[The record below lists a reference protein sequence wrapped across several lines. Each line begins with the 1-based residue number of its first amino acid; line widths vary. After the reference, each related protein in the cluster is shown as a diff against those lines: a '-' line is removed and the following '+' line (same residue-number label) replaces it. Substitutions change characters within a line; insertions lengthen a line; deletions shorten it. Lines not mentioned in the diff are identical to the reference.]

1 MKITLRLI
9 ISLIIVAA
17 SVAALFSFLQARA
30 EKKRLVDEL
39 ERKNIVLSES
49 LKESVLLIL
58 KSNNPSKLTKLV
70 DRFGNRERLL
80 GVIIYNAD
88 SQILSQTSGL
98 PESFKQLSSEI
109 IQAIQEGQNKSFFKK
124 IEQRHIYYH
133 ITPIVQD
140 EDSSVS
146 GALMLLHDS
155 AYIDTRIKEIWGNNF
170 IRLLILSF
178 LIVITTLIVVR
189 WSITGP
195 IAQIADWI
203 KELRLGENNQL
214 THLPRGDVLGPL
226 ASEVRQ
232 LAKSLTTARAA
243 AEQEA
248 WLRLSSESVWTPE
261 KLKEH
266 VRNKLGEKTLFLIS
280 NREPY
285 MHVKQKRKVECIVPA
300 SGLVTALE
308 PVMRACGGIWIAH
321 GAGDSDREV
330 CDSQDKLKVPPNE
343 PAYTL
348 KRIWLSKEEEDGHYY
363 GFSNEGLWPLCHI
376 THTRP
381 TFRLEDWIQYQKV
394 NQKFADTLLEE
405 IKNEECPLIL
415 IQDYHFAL
423 LPLLIRKKRPDVHI
437 AVFWHIPWPN
447 PESFSICPWK
457 QEILLGMLGADI
469 LGFHIQF
476 HCNNFLDTVDNV
488 LESKVNW
495 ENFSVQR
502 LGHTTSVK
510 PFPISVSSPMETSFT
525 QGEVSPETNKARIL
539 ESLSKDYGIH
549 TETIGVGV
557 DRLDY
562 TKGIVERF
570 KAVERF
576 FAKYQQYIGK
586 FTFIELGAP
595 SRTHIQKYHDF
606 IAEVEKTVDEINWKL
621 QTKEWKPILFLKA
634 HHSHEEILPFYK
646 AADLCL
652 VTSLHDGMNLV
663 AKEFIAT
670 RGDEDGVLILSQF
683 TGASRELKEA
693 LIVNPYDIEEVA
705 ESIRLA
711 LMMDSVER
719 SRRMKQ
725 MRAIVQDRNI
735 YRWAANIITA
745 ISQIESVPK
754 ESIPSE
760 EIAHEPM
767 A

>member
-30 EKKRLVDEL
+30 EKQRLLDEL
-39 ERKNIVLSES
+39 ERKTTVLSES
-49 LKESVLLIL
+49 LRESVQLIL
-58 KSNNPSKLTKLV
+58 KNGERSKLNKLV
-70 DRFGNRERLL
+70 ERFGNRERLL
-80 GVIIYNAD
+80 GVIIYNFD
-88 SQILSQTSGL
+88 GQILSQTPGL
-98 PESFKQLSSEI
+98 SENIKHPNLEI
-109 IQAIQEGQNKSFFKK
+109 IQSVQEGQSATFFKK
-124 IEQRHIYYH
+124 VNGRRIHFYG
-133 ITPIVQD
+133 TPLVQD
-140 EDSSVS
+140 EDSRVV

-155 AYIDTRIKEIWGNNF
+155 TYIDARIKDIWGNNF
-170 IRLLILSF
+170 IRLLILTI

-203 KELRLGENNQL
+203 KQLRLGENNQL
-214 THLPRGDVLGPL
+214 PYLPRGDVLGPL
-226 ASEVRQ
+226 ASEVKQ
-232 LAKSLTTARAA
+232 LAKSLTAARAA

-248 WLRLSSESVWTPE
+248 RLRLSSESVWTPE

-266 VRNKLGEKTLFLIS
+266 ARNKLGDGTLYLIS

-285 MHVKQKRKVECIVPA
+285 MHVKKKREVECIVPA

-308 PVMRACGGIWIAH
+308 PVMRACGGVWIAH
-321 GAGDSDREV
+321 GAGDADREV
-330 CDSQDKLKVPPNE
+330 CDIFDKVKVPPNE
-343 PAYTL
+343 PVYTL
-348 KRIWLSKEEEDGHYY
+348 KRVWLSKEEENGHYY

-381 TFRLEDWIQYQKV
+381 TFRLEDWVQYQKV
-394 NQKFADTLLEE
+394 NQKFADTILKE
-405 IKNEECPLIL
+405 IENEESPLIL

-423 LPLLIRKKRPDVHI
+423 LPLLLRQKRADARI
-437 AVFWHIPWPN
+437 ALFWHIPWPN

-495 ENFSVQR
+495 ENFSAQR
-502 LGHTTSVK
+502 SGHTTYVK
-510 PFPISVSSPMETSFT
+510 PFPISVSFPQGASFSQRGDLDLKTNRMNIMESI
-525 QGEVSPETNKARIL
+525 A
-539 ESLSKDYGIH
+539 KDYGIH
-549 TETIGVGV
+549 TKFLGVGV

-570 KAVERF
+570 RAVERF
-576 FAKYQQYIGK
+576 FAKYPHYIGR

-606 IAEVEKTVDEINWKL
+606 ISEVDKVVDEINWKL

-634 HHSHEEILPFYK
+634 HHSHKEIFPYYM

-663 AKEFIAT
+663 AKEFIAA
-670 RGDEDGVLILSQF
+670 RSDEEGVLVLSQF
-683 TGASRELKEA
+683 TGASRELKDA

-705 ESIRLA
+705 EAVHLA
-711 LMMDSVER
+711 LEMDPLEQSK
-719 SRRMKQ
+719 RMKQ
-725 MRAIVQDRNI
+725 MRAIVQDRNV

-745 ISQIESVPK
+745 ISQIEAAPK
-754 ESIPSE
+754 ETVSS
-760 EIAHEPM
+760 
-767 A
+767 

>member
-248 WLRLSSESVWTPE
+248 RLRLSSESVWTPE

-330 CDSQDKLKVPPNE
+330 CDSQD
-343 PAYTL
+343 
-348 KRIWLSKEEEDGHYY
+348 
-363 GFSNEGLWPLCHI
+363 
-376 THTRP
+376 THP
-381 TFRLEDWIQYQKV
+381 
-394 NQKFADTLLEE
+394 
-405 IKNEECPLIL
+405 
-415 IQDYHFAL
+415 
-423 LPLLIRKKRPDVHI
+423 
-437 AVFWHIPWPN
+437 
-447 PESFSICPWK
+447 
-457 QEILLGMLGADI
+457 
-469 LGFHIQF
+469 
-476 HCNNFLDTVDNV
+476 
-488 LESKVNW
+488 
-495 ENFSVQR
+495 
-502 LGHTTSVK
+502 
-510 PFPISVSSPMETSFT
+510 
-525 QGEVSPETNKARIL
+525 
-539 ESLSKDYGIH
+539 
-549 TETIGVGV
+549 
-557 DRLDY
+557 
-562 TKGIVERF
+562 
-570 KAVERF
+570 
-576 FAKYQQYIGK
+576 
-586 FTFIELGAP
+586 
-595 SRTHIQKYHDF
+595 
-606 IAEVEKTVDEINWKL
+606 
-621 QTKEWKPILFLKA
+621 
-634 HHSHEEILPFYK
+634 
-646 AADLCL
+646 
-652 VTSLHDGMNLV
+652 
-663 AKEFIAT
+663 
-670 RGDEDGVLILSQF
+670 
-683 TGASRELKEA
+683 
-693 LIVNPYDIEEVA
+693 
-705 ESIRLA
+705 
-711 LMMDSVER
+711 
-719 SRRMKQ
+719 
-725 MRAIVQDRNI
+725 
-735 YRWAANIITA
+735 
-745 ISQIESVPK
+745 
-754 ESIPSE
+754 
-760 EIAHEPM
+760 
-767 A
+767 